1 MTNTVGDHTPEGQ
14 LSFFVIDK
22 NRMKKTEMNQS
33 ASDNVFIQEFDQIFG
48 SAGYIRYYFIL
59 EIP

>member
-1 MTNTVGDHTPEGQ
+1 
-14 LSFFVIDK
+14 VIDK